1 MRIFYVHPV
10 QLNQE
15 CVWFYKYAC
24 MFLILCVHKVVAVIL
39 QQFYGLSPWSFKQK
53 HKPEQRAAHA
63 SHAPLTRQLMGKEEE
78 ISCDDGVFCFYHHG
92 GIVIQQAAEAF
103 TPAANR
109 QPDRV

>member
-24 MFLILCVHKVVAVIL
+24 MFLILCVHEVVAVIL
-39 QQFYGLSPWSFKQK
+39 QQFYGLSPRSFKQK

-63 SHAPLTRQLMGKEEE
+63 SHAPLTRQLMGEGRR
-78 ISCDDGVFCFYHHG
+78 DFL
-92 GIVIQQAAEAF
+92 
-103 TPAANR
+103 
-109 QPDRV
+109 